1 MGSDNVVVLHVT
13 HKDVAQVLL
22 ADHNNMVKAFPA
34 DRADQTLHISVLP
47 GWAWRRRM
55 IANAKRANAS

>member
-1 MGSDNVVVLHVT
+1 MGSDDVVVLHVT

-47 GWAWRRRM
+47 G
-55 IANAKRANAS
+55 